1 MIATTMGEDSFH
13 DTGWLGY
20 VIEGE
25 KSNQGDQIHQLL
37 LVVES
42 GVVLID

>member
-20 VIEGE
+20 VI
-25 KSNQGDQIHQLL
+25 QGDRILRLL
-37 LVVES
+37 LVVEC